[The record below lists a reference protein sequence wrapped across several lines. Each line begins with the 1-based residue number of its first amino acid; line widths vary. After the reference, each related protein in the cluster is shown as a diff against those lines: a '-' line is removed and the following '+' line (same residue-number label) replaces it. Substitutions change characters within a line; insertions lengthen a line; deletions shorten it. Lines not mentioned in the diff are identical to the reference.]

1 MGTDYLRDT
10 YHTIPYHISDFY
22 ERHVIN
28 NIETHIET
36 QIIITKFE
44 ECLGRLKRCHSE
56 LRVAIAEECE
66 DNYRD
71 INAFKIK
78 TRNYLRDLE
87 ARDRLLIR
95 DEGLHGKKID
105 L

>member
-1 MGTDYLRDT
+1 MRDT

-28 NIETHIET
+28 NIETHLEA

-44 ECLGRLKRCHSE
+44 ECLERLKSCHSK
-56 LRVAIAEECE
+56 LRVALAGGYE

-71 INAFKIK
+71 INEFFF
-78 TRNYLRDLE
+78 DLFY
-87 ARDRLLIR
+87 
-95 DEGLHGKKID
+95 
-105 L
+105 